1 MTSSTFEFQNTN
13 ESREFSLSK
22 KRYLNT
28 SFPLNDLDNYVLKFS
43 QRFDNFTFF
52 ARTQYSVENK
62 SVNENIVGAEWY
74 KDCFKFRLA
83 FERARFFPFTEV
95 DYSKGNYF
103 DQIYLTNPILKNNL
117 SFEFELIGLTNPL
130 KPINTLIQM
139 DFLIKILIPLF
150 AAFILQANSLD
161 RVAVIVNDGVVLES
175 EINQKITD
183 IEKASALN
191 GEKLPSK
198 DEIRNKVIEE
208 LILEELQLQVADQ
221 VGIKISDE
229 ELNVTLKR
237 LAQQS
242 DLDLESFIKF
252 VEDQGDS
259 YEQVRENVKRTM
271 KIQRVQQGRIQNKI
285 QITREELNNFLNTE
299 EAKSQLGPELGVKQ
313 ILVRNNSDKNID
325 EVYQTAKQQIEAGIN
340 PTEVFKNL
348 SEDQNGGDLG
358 YRNITKFP
366 GVFQDPINELEIGE
380 FSEVIET
387 GAGKHILYL
396 DDKRGPM
403 VTFEKQWE
411 VRHILLIPNRIRDEN
426 DSEDDITEIR
436 NRIISGESFG
446 ELAREF
452 SDDPGSKQEGGRL
465 DWAPEGTYAPEFEKV
480 MTESSENQISEPFL
494 TQFGWHI
501 LEVTGIRVVDK
512 TNERMEDQAFSYLFN
527 RKFQEEL
534 ETDLQELRAEAFVE
548 IKES

>member
-1 MTSSTFEFQNTN
+1 
-13 ESREFSLSK
+13 
-22 KRYLNT
+22 
-28 SFPLNDLDNYVLKFS
+28 
-43 QRFDNFTFF
+43 
-52 ARTQYSVENK
+52 
-62 SVNENIVGAEWY
+62 
-74 KDCFKFRLA
+74 
-83 FERARFFPFTEV
+83 
-95 DYSKGNYF
+95 
-103 DQIYLTNPILKNNL
+103 
-117 SFEFELIGLTNPL
+117 
-130 KPINTLIQM
+130 M

-325 EVYQTAKQQIEAGIN
+325 EVYQTARQQIEAGIN

-426 DSEDDITEIR
+426 DSEDAITEIR

>member
-1 MTSSTFEFQNTN
+1 
-13 ESREFSLSK
+13 
-22 KRYLNT
+22 
-28 SFPLNDLDNYVLKFS
+28 
-43 QRFDNFTFF
+43 
-52 ARTQYSVENK
+52 
-62 SVNENIVGAEWY
+62 
-74 KDCFKFRLA
+74 
-83 FERARFFPFTEV
+83 
-95 DYSKGNYF
+95 
-103 DQIYLTNPILKNNL
+103 
-117 SFEFELIGLTNPL
+117 
-130 KPINTLIQM
+130 M
-139 DFLIKILIPLF
+139 DFLIKIFIPLF
-150 AAFILQANSLD
+150 AASILQANNLD

-242 DLDLESFIKF
+242 DRDLESFIKF

-348 SEDQNGGDLG
+348 SEDENGGDLG

-426 DSEDDITEIR
+426 DSEDAITEIK

-480 MTESSENQISEPFL
+480 MIESSENQISEPFL

>member
-1 MTSSTFEFQNTN
+1 
-13 ESREFSLSK
+13 
-22 KRYLNT
+22 
-28 SFPLNDLDNYVLKFS
+28 
-43 QRFDNFTFF
+43 
-52 ARTQYSVENK
+52 
-62 SVNENIVGAEWY
+62 
-74 KDCFKFRLA
+74 
-83 FERARFFPFTEV
+83 
-95 DYSKGNYF
+95 
-103 DQIYLTNPILKNNL
+103 
-117 SFEFELIGLTNPL
+117 
-130 KPINTLIQM
+130 M
-139 DFLIKILIPLF
+139 DFLIKTLIPLF
-150 AAFILQANSLD
+150 AASILHANDLD

-175 EINQKITD
+175 EIIQKITD
-183 IEKASALN
+183 IEKASALS

-198 DEIRNKVIEE
+198 TEIKNKVIEE
-208 LILEELQLQVADQ
+208 LVLEELQLQVADQ

-229 ELNVTLKR
+229 ELNVTIKR
-237 LAQQS
+237 LAQQN
-242 DLDLESFIKF
+242 DLDLESFIKY
-252 VEDQGDS
+252 VEEQGDS

-285 QITREELNNFLNTE
+285 QITREELTNFLNTQ

-313 ILVRNNSDKNID
+313 ILIKNNSDKNIN
-325 EVYQTAKQQIEAGIN
+325 EVYKIAKQQIEEGIN
-340 PTEVFKNL
+340 PNEVFQNL
-348 SEDQNGGDLG
+348 SEDSNGGDLG

-366 GVFQDPINELEIGE
+366 GVFQEPINQLEIGD
-380 FSEVIET
+380 FTDVIET
-387 GAGKHILYL
+387 GAGKHVLYL
-396 DDKRGPM
+396 NDKRGPM

-426 DSEDDITEIR
+426 ASEDAIVEIR
-436 NRIISGESFG
+436 NRVISGESFS

-465 DWAPEGTYAPEFEKV
+465 DWSPEGTYAPEFERV
-480 MTESSENQISEPFL
+480 MTELNENQLSDPFL

-512 TNERMEDQAFSYLFN
+512 TNERIEDQAFSYLFN

>member
-1 MTSSTFEFQNTN
+1 
-13 ESREFSLSK
+13 
-22 KRYLNT
+22 
-28 SFPLNDLDNYVLKFS
+28 
-43 QRFDNFTFF
+43 
-52 ARTQYSVENK
+52 
-62 SVNENIVGAEWY
+62 
-74 KDCFKFRLA
+74 
-83 FERARFFPFTEV
+83 
-95 DYSKGNYF
+95 
-103 DQIYLTNPILKNNL
+103 
-117 SFEFELIGLTNPL
+117 
-130 KPINTLIQM
+130 M

-340 PTEVFKNL
+340 PTEVFQNL

-366 GVFQDPINELEIGE
+366 GIFQDPINELEIGE

-426 DSEDDITEIR
+426 DSEDAITEIR
-436 NRIISGESFG
+436 NRIVSGESFG

>member
-1 MTSSTFEFQNTN
+1 
-13 ESREFSLSK
+13 
-22 KRYLNT
+22 
-28 SFPLNDLDNYVLKFS
+28 
-43 QRFDNFTFF
+43 
-52 ARTQYSVENK
+52 
-62 SVNENIVGAEWY
+62 
-74 KDCFKFRLA
+74 
-83 FERARFFPFTEV
+83 
-95 DYSKGNYF
+95 
-103 DQIYLTNPILKNNL
+103 
-117 SFEFELIGLTNPL
+117 
-130 KPINTLIQM
+130 M
-139 DFLIKILIPLF
+139 DFLIKILIPLL
-150 AAFILQANSLD
+150 AASILQANNLD

-198 DEIRNKVIEE
+198 EEIRNKVIEE

-285 QITREELNNFLNTE
+285 QITREELNNFLSTE

-340 PTEVFKNL
+340 PTEVFQNL

-366 GVFQDPINELEIGE
+366 GIFQDPINELEIGE

-426 DSEDDITEIR
+426 DSEDAITEIR
-436 NRIISGESFG
+436 NRIVSGESFG

>member
-1 MTSSTFEFQNTN
+1 M
-13 ESREFSLSK
+13 
-22 KRYLNT
+22 
-28 SFPLNDLDNYVLKFS
+28 KF
-43 QRFDNFTFF
+43 
-52 ARTQYSVENK
+52 
-62 SVNENIVGAEWY
+62 I
-74 KDCFKFRLA
+74 
-83 FERARFFPFTEV
+83 
-95 DYSKGNYF
+95 
-103 DQIYLTNPILKNNL
+103 
-117 SFEFELIGLTNPL
+117 
-130 KPINTLIQM
+130 
-139 DFLIKILIPLF
+139 
-150 AAFILQANSLD
+150 
-161 RVAVIVNDGVVLES
+161 
-175 EINQKITD
+175 
-183 IEKASALN
+183 
-191 GEKLPSK
+191 KLP
-198 DEIRNKVIEE
+198 
-208 LILEELQLQVADQ
+208 
-221 VGIKISDE
+221 
-229 ELNVTLKR
+229 
-237 LAQQS
+237 
-242 DLDLESFIKF
+242 
-252 VEDQGDS
+252 
-259 YEQVRENVKRTM
+259 
-271 KIQRVQQGRIQNKI
+271 
-285 QITREELNNFLNTE
+285 
-299 EAKSQLGPELGVKQ
+299 
-313 ILVRNNSDKNID
+313 
-325 EVYQTAKQQIEAGIN
+325 KQQIEAGIN

-366 GVFQDPINELEIGE
+366 GIFQDPINELEIGE

-426 DSEDDITEIR
+426 DSEDAITEIR
-436 NRIISGESFG
+436 NRIVSGESFG

>member
-1 MTSSTFEFQNTN
+1 
-13 ESREFSLSK
+13 
-22 KRYLNT
+22 
-28 SFPLNDLDNYVLKFS
+28 
-43 QRFDNFTFF
+43 
-52 ARTQYSVENK
+52 
-62 SVNENIVGAEWY
+62 
-74 KDCFKFRLA
+74 
-83 FERARFFPFTEV
+83 
-95 DYSKGNYF
+95 
-103 DQIYLTNPILKNNL
+103 
-117 SFEFELIGLTNPL
+117 
-130 KPINTLIQM
+130 M

-150 AAFILQANSLD
+150 AAFILQANNLD

-366 GVFQDPINELEIGE
+366 GVFQNPINELEIGE

-426 DSEDDITEIR
+426 DSEDAITEIR

-480 MTESSENQISEPFL
+480 MTESSENKISEPFL

>member
-1 MTSSTFEFQNTN
+1 
-13 ESREFSLSK
+13 
-22 KRYLNT
+22 
-28 SFPLNDLDNYVLKFS
+28 
-43 QRFDNFTFF
+43 
-52 ARTQYSVENK
+52 
-62 SVNENIVGAEWY
+62 
-74 KDCFKFRLA
+74 
-83 FERARFFPFTEV
+83 
-95 DYSKGNYF
+95 
-103 DQIYLTNPILKNNL
+103 
-117 SFEFELIGLTNPL
+117 
-130 KPINTLIQM
+130 M
-139 DFLIKILIPLF
+139 DFLIKIFIPLF
-150 AAFILQANSLD
+150 AASILQANNLD

-242 DLDLESFIKF
+242 DRDLESFIKF

-426 DSEDDITEIR
+426 DSEDAITEIR

>member
-1 MTSSTFEFQNTN
+1 
-13 ESREFSLSK
+13 
-22 KRYLNT
+22 
-28 SFPLNDLDNYVLKFS
+28 
-43 QRFDNFTFF
+43 
-52 ARTQYSVENK
+52 
-62 SVNENIVGAEWY
+62 
-74 KDCFKFRLA
+74 
-83 FERARFFPFTEV
+83 
-95 DYSKGNYF
+95 
-103 DQIYLTNPILKNNL
+103 
-117 SFEFELIGLTNPL
+117 
-130 KPINTLIQM
+130 M

-150 AAFILQANSLD
+150 AAFILQANNLD

-426 DSEDDITEIR
+426 DSEDAITEIR

>member
-1 MTSSTFEFQNTN
+1 
-13 ESREFSLSK
+13 
-22 KRYLNT
+22 
-28 SFPLNDLDNYVLKFS
+28 
-43 QRFDNFTFF
+43 
-52 ARTQYSVENK
+52 
-62 SVNENIVGAEWY
+62 
-74 KDCFKFRLA
+74 
-83 FERARFFPFTEV
+83 
-95 DYSKGNYF
+95 
-103 DQIYLTNPILKNNL
+103 
-117 SFEFELIGLTNPL
+117 
-130 KPINTLIQM
+130 M

-150 AAFILQANSLD
+150 AAFIVQANNLD

-366 GVFQDPINELEIGE
+366 GIFQDPINELEIGE

-426 DSEDDITEIR
+426 DSEDTIKEIR
-436 NRIISGESFG
+436 NRIVSGESFG

>member
-1 MTSSTFEFQNTN
+1 
-13 ESREFSLSK
+13 
-22 KRYLNT
+22 
-28 SFPLNDLDNYVLKFS
+28 
-43 QRFDNFTFF
+43 
-52 ARTQYSVENK
+52 
-62 SVNENIVGAEWY
+62 
-74 KDCFKFRLA
+74 
-83 FERARFFPFTEV
+83 
-95 DYSKGNYF
+95 
-103 DQIYLTNPILKNNL
+103 
-117 SFEFELIGLTNPL
+117 
-130 KPINTLIQM
+130 M

-150 AAFILQANSLD
+150 AAFIVQANSLD

-271 KIQRVQQGRIQNKI
+271 KIQRVQQGSIQNKI

-426 DSEDDITEIR
+426 DSEDAITEIR

-465 DWAPEGTYAPEFEKV
+465 DWAPEDTYAPEFEKV

>member
-1 MTSSTFEFQNTN
+1 
-13 ESREFSLSK
+13 
-22 KRYLNT
+22 
-28 SFPLNDLDNYVLKFS
+28 
-43 QRFDNFTFF
+43 
-52 ARTQYSVENK
+52 
-62 SVNENIVGAEWY
+62 
-74 KDCFKFRLA
+74 
-83 FERARFFPFTEV
+83 
-95 DYSKGNYF
+95 
-103 DQIYLTNPILKNNL
+103 
-117 SFEFELIGLTNPL
+117 
-130 KPINTLIQM
+130 M

-150 AAFILQANSLD
+150 AAFIVQANNLD

-366 GVFQDPINELEIGE
+366 GIFQDPINELEIGE

-411 VRHILLIPNRIRDEN
+411 VRHILLIPNTIRDEN
-426 DSEDDITEIR
+426 DSEDAITEIR
-436 NRIISGESFG
+436 NRIVSGESFG

>member
-1 MTSSTFEFQNTN
+1 
-13 ESREFSLSK
+13 
-22 KRYLNT
+22 
-28 SFPLNDLDNYVLKFS
+28 
-43 QRFDNFTFF
+43 
-52 ARTQYSVENK
+52 
-62 SVNENIVGAEWY
+62 
-74 KDCFKFRLA
+74 
-83 FERARFFPFTEV
+83 
-95 DYSKGNYF
+95 
-103 DQIYLTNPILKNNL
+103 
-117 SFEFELIGLTNPL
+117 
-130 KPINTLIQM
+130 M

-325 EVYQTAKQQIEAGIN
+325 EVYQIAKQQIEAGIN

-426 DSEDDITEIR
+426 DSEDAITEIR

>member
-1 MTSSTFEFQNTN
+1 
-13 ESREFSLSK
+13 
-22 KRYLNT
+22 
-28 SFPLNDLDNYVLKFS
+28 
-43 QRFDNFTFF
+43 
-52 ARTQYSVENK
+52 
-62 SVNENIVGAEWY
+62 
-74 KDCFKFRLA
+74 
-83 FERARFFPFTEV
+83 
-95 DYSKGNYF
+95 
-103 DQIYLTNPILKNNL
+103 
-117 SFEFELIGLTNPL
+117 
-130 KPINTLIQM
+130 M

-150 AAFILQANSLD
+150 AAFILQANNLD

-340 PTEVFKNL
+340 PTEVFQNL

-366 GVFQDPINELEIGE
+366 GIFQDPINELEIGE

-426 DSEDDITEIR
+426 DSEDAITEIR

>member
-1 MTSSTFEFQNTN
+1 
-13 ESREFSLSK
+13 
-22 KRYLNT
+22 
-28 SFPLNDLDNYVLKFS
+28 
-43 QRFDNFTFF
+43 
-52 ARTQYSVENK
+52 
-62 SVNENIVGAEWY
+62 
-74 KDCFKFRLA
+74 
-83 FERARFFPFTEV
+83 
-95 DYSKGNYF
+95 
-103 DQIYLTNPILKNNL
+103 
-117 SFEFELIGLTNPL
+117 
-130 KPINTLIQM
+130 M
-139 DFLIKILIPLF
+139 DFLIKILISLF
-150 AAFILQANSLD
+150 AAFIVQANNLD

-313 ILVRNNSDKNID
+313 ILVRNDSDKNID
-325 EVYQTAKQQIEAGIN
+325 EVYQIAKQQIEAGIN
-340 PTEVFKNL
+340 PTEVFQNL

-426 DSEDDITEIR
+426 SSEDAITEIR

-446 ELAREF
+446 ELARAF

-465 DWAPEGTYAPEFEKV
+465 EWAPEGTYAPEFEKV
-480 MTESSENQISEPFL
+480 MTESNENEISDPFL

-501 LEVTGIRVVDK
+501 LEVTDIRVVDK

>member
-1 MTSSTFEFQNTN
+1 
-13 ESREFSLSK
+13 
-22 KRYLNT
+22 
-28 SFPLNDLDNYVLKFS
+28 
-43 QRFDNFTFF
+43 
-52 ARTQYSVENK
+52 
-62 SVNENIVGAEWY
+62 
-74 KDCFKFRLA
+74 
-83 FERARFFPFTEV
+83 
-95 DYSKGNYF
+95 
-103 DQIYLTNPILKNNL
+103 
-117 SFEFELIGLTNPL
+117 
-130 KPINTLIQM
+130 M

-325 EVYQTAKQQIEAGIN
+325 EIYQTAKQQIEAGIN

-426 DSEDDITEIR
+426 DSEDAITEIR

>member
-1 MTSSTFEFQNTN
+1 
-13 ESREFSLSK
+13 
-22 KRYLNT
+22 
-28 SFPLNDLDNYVLKFS
+28 
-43 QRFDNFTFF
+43 
-52 ARTQYSVENK
+52 
-62 SVNENIVGAEWY
+62 
-74 KDCFKFRLA
+74 
-83 FERARFFPFTEV
+83 
-95 DYSKGNYF
+95 
-103 DQIYLTNPILKNNL
+103 
-117 SFEFELIGLTNPL
+117 
-130 KPINTLIQM
+130 M

-426 DSEDDITEIR
+426 DSEDAITEIR

-446 ELAREF
+446 EPAREF

>member
-1 MTSSTFEFQNTN
+1 
-13 ESREFSLSK
+13 
-22 KRYLNT
+22 
-28 SFPLNDLDNYVLKFS
+28 
-43 QRFDNFTFF
+43 
-52 ARTQYSVENK
+52 
-62 SVNENIVGAEWY
+62 
-74 KDCFKFRLA
+74 
-83 FERARFFPFTEV
+83 
-95 DYSKGNYF
+95 
-103 DQIYLTNPILKNNL
+103 
-117 SFEFELIGLTNPL
+117 
-130 KPINTLIQM
+130 M

-150 AAFILQANSLD
+150 TASLLHANNLD

-191 GEKLPSK
+191 GEKLPAIG
-198 DEIRNKVIEE
+198 EIRNKVIEE

-313 ILVRNNSDKNID
+313 ILVRNNSDKNIN
-325 EVYQTAKQQIEAGIN
+325 EVYQIAKQQIKAGIN
-340 PTEVFKNL
+340 PTEVFQNL

-426 DSEDDITEIR
+426 GSQDAITEIR

-480 MTESSENQISEPFL
+480 MTESNENQISDPFL

>member
-1 MTSSTFEFQNTN
+1 
-13 ESREFSLSK
+13 
-22 KRYLNT
+22 
-28 SFPLNDLDNYVLKFS
+28 
-43 QRFDNFTFF
+43 
-52 ARTQYSVENK
+52 
-62 SVNENIVGAEWY
+62 
-74 KDCFKFRLA
+74 
-83 FERARFFPFTEV
+83 
-95 DYSKGNYF
+95 
-103 DQIYLTNPILKNNL
+103 
-117 SFEFELIGLTNPL
+117 
-130 KPINTLIQM
+130 M

-150 AAFILQANSLD
+150 AAFIVQANNLD

-198 DEIRNKVIEE
+198 DEIRNKVIED

-313 ILVRNNSDKNID
+313 ILVRNNSDKKID

-366 GVFQDPINELEIGE
+366 GIFQDPINELEIGE

-426 DSEDDITEIR
+426 DSEDAITEIR
-436 NRIISGESFG
+436 NRIVSGESFG

-480 MTESSENQISEPFL
+480 MTESSENQISEPFV

>member
-1 MTSSTFEFQNTN
+1 
-13 ESREFSLSK
+13 
-22 KRYLNT
+22 
-28 SFPLNDLDNYVLKFS
+28 
-43 QRFDNFTFF
+43 
-52 ARTQYSVENK
+52 
-62 SVNENIVGAEWY
+62 
-74 KDCFKFRLA
+74 
-83 FERARFFPFTEV
+83 
-95 DYSKGNYF
+95 
-103 DQIYLTNPILKNNL
+103 
-117 SFEFELIGLTNPL
+117 
-130 KPINTLIQM
+130 M
-139 DFLIKILIPLF
+139 DFLIKILILFF

-426 DSEDDITEIR
+426 DSEDAITEIR

>member
-1 MTSSTFEFQNTN
+1 
-13 ESREFSLSK
+13 
-22 KRYLNT
+22 
-28 SFPLNDLDNYVLKFS
+28 
-43 QRFDNFTFF
+43 
-52 ARTQYSVENK
+52 
-62 SVNENIVGAEWY
+62 
-74 KDCFKFRLA
+74 
-83 FERARFFPFTEV
+83 
-95 DYSKGNYF
+95 
-103 DQIYLTNPILKNNL
+103 
-117 SFEFELIGLTNPL
+117 
-130 KPINTLIQM
+130 M

-150 AAFILQANSLD
+150 AAFILQANSLV

-426 DSEDDITEIR
+426 DSEDAITEIR

>member
-1 MTSSTFEFQNTN
+1 
-13 ESREFSLSK
+13 
-22 KRYLNT
+22 
-28 SFPLNDLDNYVLKFS
+28 
-43 QRFDNFTFF
+43 
-52 ARTQYSVENK
+52 
-62 SVNENIVGAEWY
+62 
-74 KDCFKFRLA
+74 
-83 FERARFFPFTEV
+83 
-95 DYSKGNYF
+95 
-103 DQIYLTNPILKNNL
+103 
-117 SFEFELIGLTNPL
+117 
-130 KPINTLIQM
+130 M
-139 DFLIKILIPLF
+139 DFLIKILISLF
-150 AAFILQANSLD
+150 TAFIVQANNLD

-285 QITREELNNFLNTE
+285 QITREELNNFLSTE

-313 ILVRNNSDKNID
+313 ILVRNNSDKKID

-366 GVFQDPINELEIGE
+366 GIFQDPINELEIGE

-426 DSEDDITEIR
+426 DSEDAITEIR
-436 NRIISGESFG
+436 NRIVSGESFG

-494 TQFGWHI
+494 SQFGWHI

>member
-1 MTSSTFEFQNTN
+1 MYKRQN
-13 ESREFSLSK
+13 
-22 KRYLNT
+22 
-28 SFPLNDLDNYVLKFS
+28 
-43 QRFDNFTFF
+43 
-52 ARTQYSVENK
+52 
-62 SVNENIVGAEWY
+62 
-74 KDCFKFRLA
+74 
-83 FERARFFPFTEV
+83 
-95 DYSKGNYF
+95 
-103 DQIYLTNPILKNNL
+103 
-117 SFEFELIGLTNPL
+117 
-130 KPINTLIQM
+130 
-139 DFLIKILIPLF
+139 
-150 AAFILQANSLD
+150 LD

-366 GVFQDPINELEIGE
+366 GVFQNPINELEIGE

-426 DSEDDITEIR
+426 DSEDAITEIR

>member
-1 MTSSTFEFQNTN
+1 
-13 ESREFSLSK
+13 
-22 KRYLNT
+22 
-28 SFPLNDLDNYVLKFS
+28 
-43 QRFDNFTFF
+43 
-52 ARTQYSVENK
+52 
-62 SVNENIVGAEWY
+62 
-74 KDCFKFRLA
+74 
-83 FERARFFPFTEV
+83 
-95 DYSKGNYF
+95 
-103 DQIYLTNPILKNNL
+103 
-117 SFEFELIGLTNPL
+117 
-130 KPINTLIQM
+130 M

-366 GVFQDPINELEIGE
+366 GIFQDPINELEIGE

-426 DSEDDITEIR
+426 DSEDAITEIR

>member
-1 MTSSTFEFQNTN
+1 
-13 ESREFSLSK
+13 
-22 KRYLNT
+22 
-28 SFPLNDLDNYVLKFS
+28 
-43 QRFDNFTFF
+43 
-52 ARTQYSVENK
+52 
-62 SVNENIVGAEWY
+62 
-74 KDCFKFRLA
+74 
-83 FERARFFPFTEV
+83 
-95 DYSKGNYF
+95 
-103 DQIYLTNPILKNNL
+103 
-117 SFEFELIGLTNPL
+117 
-130 KPINTLIQM
+130 M

-150 AAFILQANSLD
+150 AAFIVQANNLD

-325 EVYQTAKQQIEAGIN
+325 EVYQIAKQQIEAGIN
-340 PTEVFKNL
+340 PTEVFQKL

-426 DSEDDITEIR
+426 DSEDAITEIR

>member
-1 MTSSTFEFQNTN
+1 
-13 ESREFSLSK
+13 
-22 KRYLNT
+22 
-28 SFPLNDLDNYVLKFS
+28 
-43 QRFDNFTFF
+43 
-52 ARTQYSVENK
+52 
-62 SVNENIVGAEWY
+62 
-74 KDCFKFRLA
+74 
-83 FERARFFPFTEV
+83 
-95 DYSKGNYF
+95 
-103 DQIYLTNPILKNNL
+103 
-117 SFEFELIGLTNPL
+117 
-130 KPINTLIQM
+130 M

-150 AAFILQANSLD
+150 AAFIVQANNLD

-426 DSEDDITEIR
+426 DSEDAITEIR
-436 NRIISGESFG
+436 NRIVSGESFG

>member
-1 MTSSTFEFQNTN
+1 
-13 ESREFSLSK
+13 
-22 KRYLNT
+22 
-28 SFPLNDLDNYVLKFS
+28 
-43 QRFDNFTFF
+43 
-52 ARTQYSVENK
+52 
-62 SVNENIVGAEWY
+62 
-74 KDCFKFRLA
+74 
-83 FERARFFPFTEV
+83 
-95 DYSKGNYF
+95 
-103 DQIYLTNPILKNNL
+103 
-117 SFEFELIGLTNPL
+117 
-130 KPINTLIQM
+130 M

-426 DSEDDITEIR
+426 DSEDAITEIR
-436 NRIISGESFG
+436 NRIVSGESFG

>member
-1 MTSSTFEFQNTN
+1 
-13 ESREFSLSK
+13 
-22 KRYLNT
+22 
-28 SFPLNDLDNYVLKFS
+28 
-43 QRFDNFTFF
+43 
-52 ARTQYSVENK
+52 
-62 SVNENIVGAEWY
+62 
-74 KDCFKFRLA
+74 
-83 FERARFFPFTEV
+83 
-95 DYSKGNYF
+95 
-103 DQIYLTNPILKNNL
+103 
-117 SFEFELIGLTNPL
+117 
-130 KPINTLIQM
+130 M
-139 DFLIKILIPLF
+139 DFLIKILIPMF

-426 DSEDDITEIR
+426 DSEDAITEIR
-436 NRIISGESFG
+436 NRIIYGESFG

>member
-1 MTSSTFEFQNTN
+1 
-13 ESREFSLSK
+13 
-22 KRYLNT
+22 
-28 SFPLNDLDNYVLKFS
+28 
-43 QRFDNFTFF
+43 
-52 ARTQYSVENK
+52 
-62 SVNENIVGAEWY
+62 
-74 KDCFKFRLA
+74 
-83 FERARFFPFTEV
+83 
-95 DYSKGNYF
+95 
-103 DQIYLTNPILKNNL
+103 
-117 SFEFELIGLTNPL
+117 
-130 KPINTLIQM
+130 M

-150 AAFILQANSLD
+150 AAFILQANGLD

-426 DSEDDITEIR
+426 DSEDAITEIR

-480 MTESSENQISEPFL
+480 MTESNENQISDPFL

-501 LEVTGIRVVDK
+501 LEVIGTRVVDK